1 MKVQIR
7 KSEDILKLVNFC
19 LMVTPETRVKETAE
33 GLFEDGMAGDV
44 GEPKMSPQTALQT
57 WQLLCW
63 AGTSSP

>member
-33 GLFEDGMAGDV
+33 ELFEDGMTGDV
-44 GEPKMSPQTALQT
+44 REPKMSPQTALQT
-57 WQLLCW
+57 
-63 AGTSSP
+63 